1 MRAKKNFVIVAY
13 DVADDRRRSHV
24 VKLLEKVGVRIN
36 YSVFECMLTD
46 SQFEKLQVN
55 IGAKIDSREDR
66 IVYYP
71 IYVGCYTKIVYQ
83 PERKSKYVRVTV
95 V

>member
-46 SQFEKLQVN
+46 SQFEKLQEY
-55 IGAKIDSREDR
+55 RCEDR
-66 IVYYP
+66 
-71 IYVGCYTKIVYQ
+71 Q
-83 PERKSKYVRVTV
+83 P
-95 V
+95 

>member
-55 IGAKIDSREDR
+55 IGAKIDSRED
-66 IVYYP
+66 
-71 IYVGCYTKIVYQ
+71 YVSII
-83 PERKSKYVRVTV
+83 RLM
-95 V
+95 